1 MGYYARVCK
10 TKNRSEVN
18 IATVTLA
25 ALALQLIT
33 RKHQPGLK
41 RNCKT
46 WLPKAVLWTWK
57 NRELVKLFSLSA
69 QTRYPSTPTKGWRGT
84 HSYGVTES
92 SERLRSPWSGVHPW
106 WWCPSTQHRQGGN
119 MHQCYWG
126 EQINDE
132 RSSSNH
138 VTFSSH
144 FPQSNGEA
152 VKTIKSL
159 RKKSTDL
166 YLTLM
171 AYPVASLVKGPQS
184 SCWWGRHVFLSCHP
198 SSTQDV

>member
-1 MGYYARVCK
+1 M
-10 TKNRSEVN
+10 
-18 IATVTLA
+18 
-25 ALALQLIT
+25 
-33 RKHQPGLK
+33 
-41 RNCKT
+41 
-46 WLPKAVLWTWK
+46 
-57 NRELVKLFSLSA
+57 
-69 QTRYPSTPTKGWRGT
+69 
-84 HSYGVTES
+84 TES

-132 RSSSNH
+132 REASSLNH

-184 SCWWGRHVFLSCHP
+184 SCWWGTCSCHVIPAQPRMCKYGELEMTEQRYRGAQWCLEKTCWGPTSLRLPGAPCKEKDTMSRRPLMTNARWLNWDCTRKHCLSLAP
-198 SSTQDV
+198 SVPEGFLYS